1 MRENELCIYA
11 REQQI
16 ELLQN
21 EPLCDH
27 TTFRIGG
34 PASFFAVVEGSRLA
48 GLIEKVKA
56 LEIPFFVIGNGSN
69 LLVSD
74 AGYPG
79 LVIKIAETPIRMLD
93 DCTLEVSA
101 GTPLSRLAMA
111 AANAGLTGL
120 EFAHGIPGTVGG
132 AVMMNAGA
140 YDGQISDVLVS
151 SFCYADESET
161 FFRLEKAEHAFAYRH
176 SSYMDHPGRIVTS
189 AVFRLK
195 PGDKDAIRE
204 KMSDLNA
211 RRRAKQPLEYPS
223 AGSTFKRPE
232 GHFAGKLIEDCGLK
246 GYRIGGAQVSEKH
259 AGFVINAGG
268 ATCTDVLNLME
279 YIEKTVFETFGVKLE
294 REVRVIGC

>member
-1 MRENELCIYA
+1 MRELELIA
-11 REQQI
+11 FAKENQI
-16 ELLQN
+16 AVLQN
-21 EPLCDH
+21 EPMREH

-34 PASFFAVVEGSRLA
+34 PAKLFATVNEEQLALLIRKAKELYIPYIVV
-48 GLIEKVKA
+48 
-56 LEIPFFVIGNGSN
+56 GNGSN

-79 LVIKIAETPIRMLD
+79 LIIKIADAPVRMLD
-93 DCTLEVSA
+93 SCTLEASA
-101 GTPLSRLAMA
+101 GTSLARLAVA
-111 AANAGLTGL
+111 AAEAGLTGL

-151 SFCYADESET
+151 SCCYDGAERQ
-161 FFRLEKAEHAFAYRH
+161 FLKLEKDAHLFTYRH
-176 SSYMDHPGRIVTS
+176 SSYMEHPCRVVTS
-189 AVFRLK
+189 AIFRLQ
-195 PGDKDAIRE
+195 PGNKDAIRA
-204 KMSDLNA
+204 KMSELNS
-211 RRRAKQPLEYPS
+211 RRREKQPLEFPS

-268 ATCTDVLNLME
+268 ATCQDVVQLME
-279 YIEKTVFETFGVKLE
+279 YIEQQVYQRFAIRLE
-294 REVRVIGC
+294 REVRVIE

>member
-1 MRENELCIYA
+1 MRELELIA
-11 REQQI
+11 FAKENQI
-16 ELLQN
+16 AVLQN
-21 EPLCDH
+21 EPMREH

-34 PASFFAVVEGSRLA
+34 PAKLFATVNEEQLALLIRKAEELYIPYIVV
-48 GLIEKVKA
+48 
-56 LEIPFFVIGNGSN
+56 GNGSN

-79 LVIKIAETPIRMLD
+79 LIIKIADAPVRMLD
-93 DCTLEVSA
+93 TCTLEASA
-101 GTPLSRLAMA
+101 GTSLARLAVA
-111 AANAGLTGL
+111 AAEAGLTGL

-151 SFCYADESET
+151 SCCYDGAERQ
-161 FFRLEKAEHAFAYRH
+161 FLKLEKDAHLFTYRH
-176 SSYMDHPGRIVTS
+176 SSYMEHPCRVVTS
-189 AVFRLK
+189 AIFRLQ
-195 PGDKDAIRE
+195 PGNKDAIRA
-204 KMSDLNA
+204 KMSELNS
-211 RRRAKQPLEYPS
+211 RRREKQPLEFPS

-268 ATCTDVLNLME
+268 ATCQDVVQLME
-279 YIEKTVFETFGVKLE
+279 YIEQQVYQRFAIRLE
-294 REVRVIGC
+294 REVRVIE

>member
-1 MRENELCIYA
+1 MRELELIA
-11 REQQI
+11 FAKENQVAV
-16 ELLQN
+16 LQN
-21 EPLCDH
+21 EPMREH

-34 PASFFAVVEGSRLA
+34 PAKMFATVNEEQLALLIRKAEELYIPYIVV
-48 GLIEKVKA
+48 
-56 LEIPFFVIGNGSN
+56 GNGSN

-79 LVIKIAETPIRMLD
+79 LIIKIADAPVRMLD
-93 DCTLEVSA
+93 TCTLEASA
-101 GTPLSRLAMA
+101 GTSLARLAVA
-111 AANAGLTGL
+111 AAEAGLTGL

-151 SFCYADESET
+151 SCCYDGAERQ
-161 FFRLEKAEHAFAYRH
+161 FLKLEKDAHLFTYRH
-176 SSYMDHPGRIVTS
+176 SSYMEHPCRVVTS
-189 AVFRLK
+189 AIFRLQ
-195 PGDKDAIRE
+195 PGNKDAIRA
-204 KMSDLNA
+204 KMSELNS
-211 RRRAKQPLEYPS
+211 RRREKQPLEFPS

-268 ATCTDVLNLME
+268 ATCQDVVQLME
-279 YIEKTVFETFGVKLE
+279 YIEQQVYQRFAIRLE
-294 REVRVIGC
+294 REVRVIE